1 LIKRLLGIGRSRLP
15 HSRRQALQKLR
26 ERLGWR
32 LRDQN
37 LYLLALRHRSAAPS
51 HLESFERLELLVD
64 AVLGLVVCEHLY
76 HTRPTEDEGR
86 LTEIKSLVVS
96 KKILAGVA
104 RELGLG
110 ELLELSA
117 EEQASG
123 GRNKDNILGDAM
135 ESLLAAYYLDRGLP
149 AVRDFLRQSFLW
161 RIDHLISNSVH
172 RNYKGMLQEY
182 LQSHGDRRAVKYHLR
197 SESGPKHHRS
207 FEVEIKL
214 DRRRYGLATANSKKE
229 AEQMAARA
237 ALEKLAAEASAETD
251 GGGSPNR
258 GRRRKISK

>member
-1 LIKRLLGIGRSRLP
+1 MIRRILGIGRTRLP

-32 LRDQN
+32 IRDEK
-37 LYLLALRHRSAAPS
+37 LYLLALRHRSAASS
-51 HLESFERLELLVD
+51 HLESFERLELLGD

-96 KKILAGVA
+96 KKILASLA

-110 ELLELSA
+110 ELLELSS

-135 ESLLAAYYLDRGLP
+135 ESLLAAYYLDRGLA

-161 RIDHLISNSVH
+161 RIDHLITNSVH
-172 RNYKGMLQEY
+172 RNYKGLLQEY
-182 LQSHGDRRAVKYHLR
+182 MQSHGDRRAIKYHLR
-197 SESGPKHHRS
+197 SESGPRHQRS
-207 FEVEIKL
+207 FEVELKL
-214 DRRRYGLATANSKKE
+214 DRRRYGLATAGTKKE
-229 AEQMAARA
+229 AEQLAARA
-237 ALEKLAAEASAETD
+237 ALERLSAEVASEPADDSQT
-251 GGGSPNR
+251 R
-258 GRRRKISK
+258 GRKRKVRK